1 MSSFIELCLNGDR
14 LPEEIDDFVDEWH
27 EEPDGTTL
35 HGFLGMTKAEYNL
48 WVIDPNVL
56 HFILDARH
64 SGRDVT
70 EVIEEFNAL
79 PMAARAES
87 SFKALEL
94 AHWLRE
100 QGLWEQ

>member
-1 MSSFIELCLNGDR
+1 MSSFIQLCLKGER

-27 EEPDGTTL
+27 AQAPNATL
-35 HGFLGMTKAEYNL
+35 HRFLGMTKFEYNL
-48 WVIDPNVL
+48 WVVDASVL

-70 EVIEEFNAL
+70 ELIEEFNAL

-87 SFKALEL
+87 SKKALEL
-94 AHWLRE
+94 AHWLKD
-100 QGLWEQ
+100 QGLWDQ